1 MNLSRSLDDV
11 CRAALPLEALASLAP
26 LRARPGV
33 RVRQDGRRL
42 WLSWSPGDDEV
53 LRLVLP
59 LRGVELYTRDDESW
73 TLFGKRLPTDGVPDP
88 ADDVPLLNVLS
99 PEPVSAQT
107 GERRLSRVGLTIVP
121 DDRARPTSA
130 LLWSLTS
137 LVRWAET
144 ATTHQLAG
152 LQAAHASGRVLLRGP
167 ALPGTL
173 DGERFWGDSVL
184 IPLGRRPEPDL
195 PESVLAAALEL
206 CDGAVAMVAAD
217 GVEVVPGAAF
227 GPVSRAG
234 VRLLKR
240 ETG

>member
-1 MNLSRSLDDV
+1 
-11 CRAALPLEALASLAP
+11 
-26 LRARPGV
+26 
-33 RVRQDGRRL
+33 
-42 WLSWSPGDDEV
+42 
-53 LRLVLP
+53 
-59 LRGVELYTRDDESW
+59 
-73 TLFGKRLPTDGVPDP
+73 
-88 ADDVPLLNVLS
+88 
-99 PEPVSAQT
+99 
-107 GERRLSRVGLTIVP
+107 
-121 DDRARPTSA
+121 
-130 LLWSLTS
+130 
-137 LVRWAET
+137 
-144 ATTHQLAG
+144 
-152 LQAAHASGRVLLRGP
+152 VLLRGP

-217 GVEVVPGAAF
+217 GVEVVPGAAV